1 MKSKSRG
8 EKLANLPPKV
18 ASNPETKD
26 QEPIG
31 SSRRYPSRSREASPI
46 VLPNPKKNKT
56 AAENVGE
63 MASVEPTTAE
73 ATSDTV
79 NIEKPAVEP
88 MVEETK
94 DKDGATP
101 AQQKARESPP
111 PKKKGD
117 DSYDPSEDE
126 DDEDEDDEDDEDED
140 EGVDDVLPPT
150 DKGVVPKN
158 KRGRQIK
165 KVVTPQG
172 QFPNS
177 LGIKPNIKSHIKP
190 NIKSHIKPN
199 IKSHIKPN
207 IKSHIKTN
215 IKSHI
220 KTKFKS
226 HILFQTP

>member
-1 MKSKSRG
+1 M
-8 EKLANLPPKV
+8 PPKV
-18 ASNPETKD
+18 PSKD
-26 QEPIG
+26 KQPNG
-31 SSRRYPSRSREASPI
+31 SSSLETTIPRRNPSRSREASPI
-46 VLPNPKKNKT
+46 VLPNSKKNKT

-79 NIEKPAVEP
+79 NVEIPAVEP
-88 MVEETK
+88 MVEKTK
-94 DKDGATP
+94 DKDDATD

-126 DDEDEDDEDDEDED
+126 DDEDEDDEDED

-150 DKGVVPKN
+150 DKGGVPKN

-177 LGIKPNIKSHIKP
+177 LGIKPNFKSHIKP

-207 IKSHIKTN
+207 IKSHIKT
-215 IKSHI
+215 
-220 KTKFKS
+220 KFKS
-226 HILFQTP
+226 HILFQTT

>member
-1 MKSKSRG
+1 
-8 EKLANLPPKV
+8 
-18 ASNPETKD
+18 
-26 QEPIG
+26 
-31 SSRRYPSRSREASPI
+31 
-46 VLPNPKKNKT
+46 
-56 AAENVGE
+56 

-126 DDEDEDDEDDEDED
+126 DDEDED
-140 EGVDDVLPPT
+140 EGVATVLPPPE
-150 DKGVVPKN
+150 KVGVPKN

-165 KVVTPQG
+165 KIVTPQG

-177 LGIKPNIKSHIKP
+177 LGSDLPLKN
-190 NIKSHIKPN
+190 
-199 IKSHIKPN
+199 
-207 IKSHIKTN
+207 
-215 IKSHI
+215 
-220 KTKFKS
+220 
-226 HILFQTP
+226 